1 MNVFTIINY
10 NQFWVN
16 CALNRKPRNRLNFLT
31 FGLFYVHAAQWN
43 GIRASGVSVCN
54 WHNEEKHS
62 MYGLTQIRS
71 WWMRVSTSLLM
82 TLLLLVIAPTFAQ
95 TTPQITAFTADRAAI
110 TPDEAESGGVYANL
124 KWTTSGLI
132 ASDSVHLQVFVL
144 GAWHDALPDNLDSN
158 GSLRWAVPHTLDF
171 ASPTFRLIIRDGSG
185 RITTTRELIIPY
197 AAATGTPE
205 ISAFTSSVT
214 LVKES
219 ALRAGNTL
227 HIAWHIRNRPPRANI
242 VFEQILDNGERV
254 SIELPRTNRWIRSSG
269 EGQVKPKPDGNAIV
283 LRAKLVNIDTGE
295 LYVEKSLTIAVDLT
309 PQPTPIPGTQP
320 EPTATVD
327 PNAPKITSFT
337 ATNYMPK
344 RGETY
349 TINWATSNADKVSIQ
364 IFDVDY
370 FPRSYMPA
378 QVIHEFA
385 DLPAQGSLNLTIPAD
400 YGGAGWQVH
409 LTASKNGNPPYDGK
423 RLDFILS
430 DMKQMILLNVRKFTV
445 TPANAR
451 RGDTVTITWE
461 GLATTRVSR
470 NGVSSYDEP
479 ISGYENKVGLNLVIF
494 ELPRPDGPSPSNTLA
509 YRDLPLS
516 GTITVVIPLEQPP
529 ELNHIQIELG
539 MDVDGTYITY
549 DIASVELMP

>member
-1 MNVFTIINY
+1 MD
-10 NQFWVN
+10 
-16 CALNRKPRNRLNFLT
+16 
-31 FGLFYVHAAQWN
+31 
-43 GIRASGVSVCN
+43 
-54 WHNEEKHS
+54 
-62 MYGLTQIRS
+62 GLTHFRS
-71 WWMRVSTSLLM
+71 RWMHYRTSILMILLF
-82 TLLLLVIAPTFAQ
+82 LWIAPTFAQ
-95 TTPQITAFTADRAAI
+95 IAPQITSFTADRAAI

-132 ASDSVHLQVFVL
+132 AGDSVHLQVFVL

-171 ASPTFRLIIRDGSG
+171 ASPTFRLIVRDSSG

-197 AAATGTPE
+197 APAAGTPE
-205 ISAFTSSVT
+205 IVAFSSSVS
-214 LVKES
+214 LLKDS
-219 ALRAGNTL
+219 ALRAGTTL
-227 HIAWHIRNRPPRANI
+227 PVAWQVLNRPPRANI

-254 SIELPRTNRWIRSSG
+254 SVELPRTNRWIRSSG
-269 EGQVKPKPDGNAIV
+269 AGRVKPKPDGNSLL
-283 LRAKLVNIDTGE
+283 LRVKLVNIDTGE

-320 EPTATVD
+320 QPTATVD

-344 RGETY
+344 RGDTF
-349 TINWATSNADKVSIQ
+349 TINWTTSSADKVSIQ

-370 FPRSYMPA
+370 FPRSYMPS

-385 DLPAQGSLNLTIPAD
+385 DLPAQGSLNLTIPAA

-409 LTASKNGNPPYDGK
+409 LAASKNGNPPYDGK

-430 DMKQMILLNVRKFTV
+430 DIKQMILLNVRKFTV
-445 TPANAR
+445 TPANPK
-451 RGDTVTITWE
+451 RGDTLTITWE

-479 ISGYENKVGLNLVIF
+479 ISGYENKVGVTLLNF
-494 ELPRPDGPSPSNTLA
+494 QFPMPDGGSDSSMSA

-516 GTITVVIPLEQPP
+516 GTLTVQIPVDQPP

-549 DIASVELMP
+549 DITSVDLLP